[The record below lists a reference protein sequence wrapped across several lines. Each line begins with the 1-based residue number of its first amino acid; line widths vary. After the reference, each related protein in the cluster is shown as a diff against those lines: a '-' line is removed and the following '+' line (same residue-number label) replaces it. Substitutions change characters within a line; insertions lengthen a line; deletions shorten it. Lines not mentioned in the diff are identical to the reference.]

1 MRGDV
6 HGANER
12 RPSFHFDV
20 FMAAWAKH
28 LTSDLEQTGER
39 YSLLYFSIV
48 CVYLI
53 VCIIDTH
60 TMVVKTGCLLCS
72 ISTGGLSLFYIRRKF
87 PIGYP
92 YDHQK

>member
-48 CVYLI
+48 CVFNSVYYRH
-53 VCIIDTH
+53 TH
-60 TMVVKTGCLLCS
+60 NGRKNRMFVV
-72 ISTGGLSLFYIRRKF
+72 
-87 PIGYP
+87 
-92 YDHQK
+92 